1 MDPAQEVAQACLEC
15 VVTVGAPEAAGGA
28 KIGER
33 RRAEGALSGLAFGGA
48 HLLVNRLQKV
58 VDLGFSRGD
67 GRLDAALGCALLAQ
81 VQLSHPA
88 PLDFGEL
95 DYSFAILA
103 QIANHLYDDL
113 IYLGTTQPT
122 ALEQQHLTGARR
134 E

>member
-1 MDPAQEVAQACLEC
+1 MHRASWRRHR
-15 VVTVGAPEAAGGA
+15 EAR
-28 KIGER
+28 ID
-33 RRAEGALSGLAFGGA
+33 RALFNPPQ
-48 HLLVNRLQKV
+48 LV
-58 VDLGFSRGD
+58 
-67 GRLDAALGCALLAQ
+67 ALGCALLAQ

-134 E
+134 EGAAVSYDDHPDLQVIDDLAQQFVQHLRVAPVEIARWLVGQ